1 MVMTVMDTFCKTIRL
16 ALMPRTLDKNTD
28 KGCYSSWNS
37 LNTDILASWLPA
49 CLRNVRTTYSTL
61 IKLDLPS
68 EALDI
73 VFSVILDLRIYC
85 TNVLFKQRI
94 DEVKWLHKRETWKIE
109 FTNTH
114 SGITNLPI
122 AFEQLVQDLVQI
134 VKESFLTVEQ
144 REGSLLDNQTALKE
158 LNKQV
163 ESLLLAFHNVLD
175 TLAFKDDNVE
185 EEDFPVVSQL
195 IGTNTYKTHNDSNI
209 PFWEQRLL
217 TTLSNCQYTRTVI
230 FENLAELFTK
240 NGFPVPKAPIANV
253 SNKLEILEKSIL
265 DAYLE
270 QKSDPLVGT
279 IEPSMYLGR
288 FDWDTKIIP
297 SDIRPY
303 AKECITNLIH
313 VHAEVN
319 SISPNLLDSIL
330 PQIIQ
335 TIAEELYR
343 LMSCVQKFSV
353 CGIQQARADITAL
366 KEAFSHYSTEKAK
379 YVTKTLRLIIIL
391 ISFFFLFKSQNIFS
405 RGS

>member
-1 MVMTVMDTFCKTIRL
+1 MTVMDTFCKTIRL

-28 KGCYSSWNS
+28 KTSYSSWNS
-37 LNTDILASWLPA
+37 PNTDVLASWLPA

-73 VFSVILDLRIYC
+73 VFNVILDLRIYC
-85 TNVLFKQRI
+85 MNVLFKQRI
-94 DEVKWLHKRETWKIE
+94 DEVKWFHKRETWKIE
-109 FTNTH
+109 FTHKH
-114 SGITNLPI
+114 SGITSLPI
-122 AFEQLVQDLVQI
+122 AFEQLIQDLVQI
-134 VKESFLTVEQ
+134 IKESLLTVEQ
-144 REGSLLDNQTALKE
+144 REGSLLNSPIAMKE

-163 ESLLLAFHNVLD
+163 EALLLAFHNVLD
-175 TLAFKDDNVE
+175 NLAFKDDN
-185 EEDFPVVSQL
+185 EDEDDLHAVSQL
-195 IGTNTYKTHNDSNI
+195 IGTTTNTYKTHNDSNI

-217 TTLSNCQYTRTVI
+217 TTLSNCQYTRTIVFKNI
-230 FENLAELFTK
+230 IDLFSK
-240 NGFPVPKAPIANV
+240 NGFPVPKAPIDNV
-253 SNKLEILEKSIL
+253 SNKLELLEKSIL

-288 FDWDTKIIP
+288 FDWDTKITP

-303 AKECITNLIH
+303 AKECVHNLIH

-319 SISPNLLDSIL
+319 SISPNLLESVL
-330 PQIIQ
+330 PQIVQ

-353 CGIQQARADITAL
+353 AGIQQARADIAAL
-366 KEAFSHYSTEKAK
+366 KETFSYYSTDKAK
-379 YVTKTLRLIIIL
+379 
-391 ISFFFLFKSQNIFS
+391 
-405 RGS
+405 

>member
-1 MVMTVMDTFCKTIRL
+1 MTVMDTFCKTIRL
-16 ALMPRTLDKNTD
+16 ALMPRTLDKNVD
-28 KGCYSSWNS
+28 KGSYTSWNCP
-37 LNTDILASWLPA
+37 NTDVLASWLPA

-73 VFSVILDLRIYC
+73 VFNVILDLRIYC
-85 TNVLFKQRI
+85 MNVLFKQRI
-94 DEVKWLHKRETWKIE
+94 DEVKWFYKRENWKIE
-109 FTNTH
+109 FTQKH

-122 AFEQLVQDLVQI
+122 AFEQLIQDLVQI
-134 VKESFLTVEQ
+134 IKESLLTVEQ
-144 REGSLLDNQTALKE
+144 REGSLLDNQVALKE

-163 ESLLLAFHNVLD
+163 ETLLWTFHGVFDN
-175 TLAFKDDNVE
+175 LAFKEDSEDKDD
-185 EEDFPVVSQL
+185 FHAVSQL
-195 IGTNTYKTHNDSNI
+195 IGTTTNAYKTDSDSNT

-217 TTLSNCQYTRTVI
+217 TTLSNCQYTRTVVFKNI
-230 FENLAELFTK
+230 IDLFNK
-240 NGFPVPKAPIANV
+240 NCFPVPKAPIDNV
-253 SNKLEILEKSIL
+253 SKKLEMLEKSIL

-288 FDWDTKIIP
+288 FDWDTKITP

-303 AKECITNLIH
+303 VKECIHNLIN

-319 SISPNLLDSIL
+319 SISPNLLGSIL
-330 PQIIQ
+330 PQIVQ

-353 CGIQQARADITAL
+353 AGIQQARADIAAL
-366 KEAFSHYSTEKAK
+366 KETFSFYSTEKAK
-379 YVTKTLRLIIIL
+379 
-391 ISFFFLFKSQNIFS
+391 
-405 RGS
+405 

>member
-16 ALMPRTLDKNTD
+16 ALMPRTLDKNTN
-28 KGCYSSWNS
+28 KGSYSSWS
-37 LNTDILASWLPA
+37 SPNTDVLASWLPA

-73 VFSVILDLRIYC
+73 VFNVILDLRIYC
-85 TNVLFKQRI
+85 MNVLFKQRI
-94 DEVKWLHKRETWKIE
+94 DEVKWFYKRETWKIE
-109 FTNTH
+109 FNNKH

-122 AFEQLVQDLVQI
+122 AFEQLIHDLVQI
-134 VKESFLTVEQ
+134 IKESLLTVEQ
-144 REGSLLDNQTALKE
+144 REGSLLDNQIALKE

-163 ESLLLAFHNVLD
+163 ETLLLAFHNVLD
-175 TLAFKDDNVE
+175 NLAFKDDNE
-185 EEDFPVVSQL
+185 DEEDLHAVSQL
-195 IGTNTYKTHNDSNI
+195 IGTTTNSYKTHNDSNM

-217 TTLSNCQYTRTVI
+217 TTLSNCQYTRTVVFTNI
-230 FENLAELFTK
+230 IELFTK
-240 NGFPVPKAPIANV
+240 NNFPVPKVPIDNV
-253 SNKLEILEKSIL
+253 CGKLELLEKSIL

-270 QKSDPLVGT
+270 QKCDPLVGT

-288 FDWDTKIIP
+288 FDWDTKITP

-303 AKECITNLIH
+303 AKECIHNLIH

-319 SISPNLLDSIL
+319 GVSPRLLDSVL
-330 PQIIQ
+330 PQIVQ

-353 CGIQQARADITAL
+353 PGIQQARADIAAL
-366 KEAFSHYSTEKAK
+366 KETFACYSTDKAK
-379 YVTKTLRLIIIL
+379 
-391 ISFFFLFKSQNIFS
+391 
-405 RGS
+405 